1 VFQLITPLSY
11 WILVILWAVILGLY
25 LKARRQSASNSAVA
39 VLLVVLAIDA
49 LRTLIESAYFG
60 LYFNSQFGLLPTGIQ
75 EFLGRPEFIVLPKLI
90 NILAGLTILF
100 LLIRRWLPTEIRER
114 NRQEELLQASEAYN
128 RNLFDTLPIG
138 LVLCRMD
145 GELVDFN
152 PAFARIIGYSNEDI
166 RQLSYWDI
174 TPESYSEAE
183 QRQLK
188 SLEQAGRY
196 GPYEKEYHHKDGRL
210 IPVRLVGAKIH
221 KNGTPFIWSSVEDI
235 SAEKQALT
243 ARQKSDERF
252 RTLVKLSPMPICHIS
267 PDGQIKFI
275 NDRFSR
281 LFGYTLEEIQT
292 LDDWW
297 TRACPETDYRDWV
310 LGSWKKAVGKSQQT
324 GADIE
329 PIEYNVSCK
338 DGQQRIVEI
347 SGIIF
352 ENDLLATFI
361 DLTEQKRSLKALRD
375 SEQRYR
381 QLYESMTQPMALHEI
396 ICDEQ
401 GTPVNY
407 RFLDVNP
414 AFERLLGLSRE
425 KIIGSTVLELLPG
438 TEHQWIEHYG
448 QVALTGEPQQFDDYA
463 EELKRHFSVFA
474 YAPRKGQFAVIVTDI
489 SDRIQMLESQQRLQ
503 QQMLQAQKL
512 ESLGVLAG
520 GIAHDFNNI
529 LMTVLGNVDLAKVR
543 LAAESPAMLHLKQ
556 IESAAL
562 KAADLANQMLAYSGK
577 GKFVVEPLNL
587 DRLIEEMTHML
598 EISISKQAVLRFN
611 FSDNLPSVEADATQ
625 LRQVILNLVIN
636 ASEAIGKR
644 SGVISISSGAMM
656 CDAAY
661 LEELWIDSGLD
672 EGLYVYIEIAD
683 TGCGIPKEDLGRIF
697 DPFYT
702 TKFAGRGLGTA
713 AVLGIIRSHGG
724 AIKVYSEVGRGSTFK
739 ILLPASDRPAVLF
752 DRDESALQAWSS
764 EGTVLLV
771 DDEET
776 VRSIATSMLEELGFA
791 VITCADGREA
801 LQVFSRLHQDIRFVL
816 MDLTMPHVDG
826 EEAYREMR
834 RIDSEVKVIMTSGYN
849 EQEVSQKFVGKRL
862 AGFLQKPYTLS
873 ALCNAARNLL
883 EPPDQQVSGV
893 KREAS
898 D

>member
-1 VFQLITPLSY
+1 VFELITPMSY
-11 WILVILWAVILGLY
+11 WVLVILWAIILGLY
-25 LKARRQSASNSAVA
+25 LRARRRSVSTSAVA
-39 VLLVVLAIDA
+39 VLLLVLAIDA
-49 LRTLIESAYFG
+49 LRTLIESTYFG
-60 LYFNSQFGLLPTGIQ
+60 LYFNSQFGLLPAGIQ
-75 EFLGRPEFIVLPKLI
+75 SFLGRPEFIVLPKLV

-100 LLIRRWLPTEIRER
+100 LLIRRWLPSEIKER
-114 NRQEELLQASEAYN
+114 NRQEELLLASEAYN
-128 RNLFDTLPIG
+128 RNLFETLPVG

-152 PAFARIIGYSNEDI
+152 PAFARIIGYSEQEI

-174 TPESYSEAE
+174 TPKCYAEDE
-183 QRQLK
+183 QRQLQ
-188 SLEQAGRY
+188 SLEQVGRY
-196 GPYEKEYHHKDGRL
+196 GPYEKEYRHKDGHL
-210 IPVRLVGAKIH
+210 VPVRLVGAKIH
-221 KNGTPFIWSSVEDI
+221 KNDTPFIWSSVEDI

-243 ARQKSDERF
+243 AQQKSEERF

-267 PDGQIKFI
+267 PDGHINFI
-275 NDRFSR
+275 NDRFST
-281 LFGYTLEEIQT
+281 LFGYTHDEIPT

-297 TRACPETDYRDWV
+297 ARACPDPDYRNWV
-310 LGSWKKAVGKSQQT
+310 LGTWKKAVSKSQQI
-324 GADIE
+324 GASIE

-347 SGIIF
+347 SGTIF
-352 ENDLLATFI
+352 EDDLLVTFI
-361 DLTEQKRSLKALRD
+361 DLTEQKHSLKALRD
-375 SEQRYR
+375 SELRYR

-425 KIIGSTVLELLPG
+425 KIIDSTVLELLPG
-438 TEHQWIEHYG
+438 TEQHWIEHYG
-448 QVALTGEPQQFDDYA
+448 QVALSGEPQQFDDYA
-463 EELKRHFSVFA
+463 EELKRHFSVMA
-474 YAPRKGQFAVIVTDI
+474 YAPRKNQFVVIITDI
-489 SDRIQMLESQQRLQ
+489 TDRIQMLESQQRLQ
-503 QQMLQAQKL
+503 QQMLQTQKL

-529 LMTVLGNVDLAKVR
+529 LMTVLGNVDLAKLR
-543 LAAESPAMLHLKQ
+543 IANESPASLHLKH

-562 KAADLANQMLAYSGK
+562 KAADLATQMLAYSGK

-644 SGVISISSGAMM
+644 SGIISISSGAMM

-672 EGLYVYIEIAD
+672 KGLYVYIEIAD
-683 TGCGIPKEDLGRIF
+683 TGCGIPKEDLARIF
-697 DPFYT
+697 DPFFT

-752 DRDESALQAWSS
+752 DRDETSTHAWRG

-801 LQVFSRLHQDIRFVL
+801 LQVFAQRHQDIRFVL

-826 EEAYREMR
+826 EEAYRQMR
-834 RIDSEVKVIMTSGYN
+834 RIAPEVKVIMTSGYN

-873 ALCNAARNLL
+873 ALCNAVRNLL
-883 EPPDQQVSGV
+883 EPPDQLASEAES
-893 KREAS
+893 EAS